1 MRHISILI
9 ILILT
14 VSTGFAQSFDG
25 IDVSHHQG
33 KINWSK
39 VQKSCPNL
47 KFVYVKATEGKTYVD
62 PRYQENVKGARKA
75 GFKVG
80 VYHFFRMTSG
90 AREQFANFNAAI
102 AKVGIDLIP
111 MVDVE
116 TSDKH
121 SIREV
126 KDSLRVFVNLVK
138 EMYGVDPMIYGTNR
152 SYNELCAPDFNH
164 LLMYI
169 GRYGENRPV
178 VKGPSHYYIWQYS
191 EKGSIDGIPKPVDL
205 CRFHK
210 DADVSKID
218 Y

>member
-1 MRHISILI
+1 MRHITFSI
-9 ILILT
+9 ILMLT
-14 VSTGFAQSFDG
+14 AVISSAQSFDG

-62 PRYQENVKGARKA
+62 PRYEENVKGASKV

-111 MVDVE
+111 MVDIE
-116 TSDKH
+116 TSDKQ
-121 SIREV
+121 SVREV
-126 KDSLRVFVNLVK
+126 KDSLMVFVNRKPPVK
-138 EMYGVDPMIYGTNR
+138 CILQ
-152 SYNELCAPDFNH
+152 SL
-164 LLMYI
+164 
-169 GRYGENRPV
+169 
-178 VKGPSHYYIWQYS
+178 
-191 EKGSIDGIPKPVDL
+191 
-205 CRFHK
+205 
-210 DADVSKID
+210 
-218 Y
+218 